1 MIEEVISKLDT
12 KGLMVLTVLI
22 GKRCMEILN
31 DPKVKDNKDTTGTKV
46 TKDSMNPMVL
56 PVSTKI
62 II

>member
-46 TKDSMNPMVL
+46 TTDTKDTLVL
-56 PVSTKI
+56 PVSKI
-62 II
+62 IV